1 MNYTAKVFLRGNWM
15 IKLITIVLIAVII
28 GALALGISAGA
39 LFVSTLLNFPGLVV
53 LALLASISFILIAV
67 TTKGGKINE

>member
-1 MNYTAKVFLRGNWM
+1 MNYTAKVFLNGNWM

-67 TTKGGKINE
+67 TTKGGK